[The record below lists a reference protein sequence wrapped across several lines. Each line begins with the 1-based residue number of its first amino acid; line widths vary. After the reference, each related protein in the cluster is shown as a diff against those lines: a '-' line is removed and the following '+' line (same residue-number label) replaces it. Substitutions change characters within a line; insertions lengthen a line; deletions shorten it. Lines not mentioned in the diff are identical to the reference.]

1 MTFNKY
7 LNTLKF
13 KFNFFNNKYIY
24 YFFILNNIT
33 SNLYSV
39 YKNCK
44 LLKVQFLYLKHIRYI
59 SSQKWLSFFFNGPF
73 ILLASDV
80 ILNLAD
86 FQFACLKL
94 MAVSIKGYFIN
105 NFFLRQFW
113 SFGQFYSENFFEFLN
128 FLKFLFLTVFFNTYN
143 LKYVLSFQLFHL
155 TQKTQYGDTYYIIIF
170 LIIIQGLC
178 VILSKNSVT
187 SILYLIG
194 CYVLTSSL
202 FLILGAEFIAVF

>member
-13 KFNFFNNKYIY
+13 KFNFLNNKYIY

-33 SNLYSV
+33 SNVYTV

-44 LLKVQFLYLKHIRYI
+44 LLKIQFLYLKHIRYI
-59 SSQKWLSFFFNGPF
+59 SSIKWLSFFLNGPF
-73 ILLASDV
+73 ILLVSDV
-80 ILNLAD
+80 ILNLTD
-86 FQFACLKL
+86 FQFDFLKL
-94 MAVSIKGYFIN
+94 MAVSINGYFIN
-105 NFFLRQFW
+105 NFFLLQFW
-113 SFGQFYSENFFEFLN
+113 SLGQFYSENFFEILN
-128 FLKFLFLTVFFNTYN
+128 FLKFLFLTIFFNTYN
-143 LKYVLSFQLFHL
+143 LKYVLSFQLFYL

-178 VILSKNSVT
+178 VILSKNSVN

-194 CYVLTSSL
+194 CYVLTSGL
-202 FLILGAEFIAVF
+202 FLILGAEFIAIF